1 MNAGGVDKA
10 CKSNEVT
17 GGHFGQL
24 TLNSLQLTYMK
35 TFRFLEF
42 EVYRDGKRFYQLI
55 VVLCKKFPKEFY
67 SLADQLRRCAL
78 SVILNIAEGSA
89 KQSDKDF
96 NRYIENALGSINEA
110 VAALDVAV
118 NNKLITEQEFTLL
131 YELAENIAKQ
141 LGGFSKKLKH

>member
-24 TLNSLQLTYMK
+24 NINSLQLTTMK

-42 EVYRDGKRFYQLI
+42 EVYKDSKRFYQLI
-55 VVLCKKFPKEFY
+55 VAVCKKFPKEFY
-67 SLADQLRRCAL
+67 SLVDQLRRCAL

-89 KQSDKDF
+89 KKSDRDF

-110 VAALDVAV
+110 VAALDVAIS
-118 NNKLITEQEFTLL
+118 NKLITEEEFTLL
-131 YELAENIAKQ
+131 RELAEDIAKQ
-141 LGGFSKKLKH
+141 SGGFSKKLEH